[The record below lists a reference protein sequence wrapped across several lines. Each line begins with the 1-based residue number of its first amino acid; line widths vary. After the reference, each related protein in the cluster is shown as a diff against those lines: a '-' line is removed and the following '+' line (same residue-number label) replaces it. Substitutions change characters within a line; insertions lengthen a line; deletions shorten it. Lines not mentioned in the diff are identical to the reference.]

1 MPYVTLTP
9 NHSLQDSMTNS
20 TSKVSLLPQ
29 QKKELI
35 QQFAEIIVDGMDTKT
50 LAQYVLDDL
59 VFTYGEFTSTELKE
73 NIDDY
78 DPELFDELVDNVTAP
93 SVTLNVIK

>member
-1 MPYVTLTP
+1 
-9 NHSLQDSMTNS
+9 MTNS
-20 TSKVSLLPQ
+20 TSKVSFTPV

-35 QQFAEIIVDGMDTKT
+35 EQYAELLVDNMDTKT
-50 LAQYVLDDL
+50 LAQYVYDDL
-59 VFTYGEFTSTELKE
+59 VFTYGEFTSTELKQ

-78 DPELFDELVDNVTAP
+78 DPELFDELLDNVDSP

>member
-1 MPYVTLTP
+1 
-9 NHSLQDSMTNS
+9 MTNS
-20 TSKVSLLPQ
+20 TSKVSFTPA

-35 QQFAEIIVDGMDTKT
+35 EQYAELLVDNMDTKT
-50 LAQYVLDDL
+50 LAQYVYDDL
-59 VFTYGEFTSTELKE
+59 VFTYGEFTSTELKQ

-78 DPELFDELVDNVTAP
+78 DPELFDELLDNVTAP

>member
-1 MPYVTLTP
+1 
-9 NHSLQDSMTNS
+9 MT
-20 TSKVSLLPQ
+20 KVSFTPA

-35 QQFAEIIVDGMDTKT
+35 EQYAELLVDNMDTKT
-50 LAQYVLDDL
+50 LAQYVYDDL

-78 DPELFDELVDNVTAP
+78 DPELFDELLDNVTSP

>member
-9 NHSLQDSMTNS
+9 NHSLQVSMT
-20 TSKVSLLPQ
+20 KVSFTPA
-29 QKKELI
+29 QKKQLIEQYAELL
-35 QQFAEIIVDGMDTKT
+35 VDNMDVKT

-59 VFTYGEFTSTELKE
+59 VFTYAEFTSTELKE

-78 DPELFDELVDNVTAP
+78 DPELFDELLDNVTAP

>member
-1 MPYVTLTP
+1 
-9 NHSLQDSMTNS
+9 MT
-20 TSKVSLLPQ
+20 KVSFTPA

-35 QQFAEIIVDGMDTKT
+35 EQYAELLVDNMDTKT
-50 LAQYVLDDL
+50 LAQYVYDDL

-73 NIDDY
+73 NINDY
-78 DPELFDELVDNVTAP
+78 DPELFDELLDNVTAP

>member
-1 MPYVTLTP
+1 
-9 NHSLQDSMTNS
+9 MTK
-20 TSKVSLLPQ
+20 KVSLTPV

-35 QQFAEIIVDGMDTKT
+35 EQYAELLVDNMDTKT
-50 LAQYVLDDL
+50 LAHYVYDDL

-78 DPELFDELVDNVTAP
+78 DPELFDELLDIVTSP
-93 SVTLNVIK
+93 SVTLNVI

>member
-1 MPYVTLTP
+1 
-9 NHSLQDSMTNS
+9 MTK
-20 TSKVSLLPQ
+20 KVSLTPV

-35 QQFAEIIVDGMDTKT
+35 EQYAELLVDNMDTKT
-50 LAQYVLDDL
+50 LAQYVYDDL

-78 DPELFDELVDNVTAP
+78 DPELFDELLDNVTAP

>member
-1 MPYVTLTP
+1 
-9 NHSLQDSMTNS
+9 MTNS

-59 VFTYGEFTSTELKE
+59 VFTYGEFTSTELKQ

-78 DPELFDELVDNVTAP
+78 DPELFDELLDNVTAP

>member
-1 MPYVTLTP
+1 
-9 NHSLQDSMTNS
+9 MTK
-20 TSKVSLLPQ
+20 KVSLTPV

-35 QQFAEIIVDGMDTKT
+35 EQYAELLVDNMDTKT
-50 LAQYVLDDL
+50 LAQYVYDDL

-73 NIDDY
+73 NINDY
-78 DPELFDELVDNVTAP
+78 DPELFDELLDNVTAP

>member
-1 MPYVTLTP
+1 
-9 NHSLQDSMTNS
+9 
-20 TSKVSLLPQ
+20 
-29 QKKELI
+29 
-35 QQFAEIIVDGMDTKT
+35 MDVKT

-78 DPELFDELVDNVTAP
+78 DPELFDELLDNVTAP

>member
-1 MPYVTLTP
+1 
-9 NHSLQDSMTNS
+9 MTK
-20 TSKVSLLPQ
+20 KVSLTPV

-35 QQFAEIIVDGMDTKT
+35 EQYAALLVDNMDTKT
-50 LAQYVLDDL
+50 LAQYVYDDL

-73 NIDDY
+73 NINDY
-78 DPELFDELVDNVTAP
+78 DPELFDELLDNVTAP